1 MNTALAVMA
10 GGAVGSLL
18 RYLLS
23 VGIAVRFGDAFP
35 WGTLLV
41 NVVGSLGIGLFAG
54 MTSNGGVLLIPPLA
68 RVFVMV
74 GFFGGF
80 TTFSSFSLQTLNL
93 AQDGEFLAAS
103 GNIVFNLLLCLA
115 AVWIGH
121 TAANLLNSLSL
132 R

>member
-1 MNTALAVMA
+1 MTALAVMA

-18 RYLLS
+18 RYLIS
-23 VGIAVRFGDAFP
+23 VGIAVRFGEAFP
-35 WGTLLV
+35 WGTILV

-54 MTSNGGVLLIPPLA
+54 MTSDGGMWLVPPLA

-93 AQDGEFLAAS
+93 VQDGEFLAAG
-103 GNIVFNLLLCLA
+103 GNIVFSLVLCLA
-115 AVWIGH
+115 AVWLGH
-121 TAANLLNSLSL
+121 VAANYLNSLSL